1 MCGRFTLRNI
11 KEVKSQF
18 NLKFDVLPNF
28 NIAPS
33 SETLVLTKELS
44 LMSWGYSPA
53 WGKSRLN
60 IINARRETLN
70 QKPSFRS
77 ARRCLVLAD
86 GWYEWG
92 TNDSGKTPYFFHREG
107 ELLLFAAI
115 YNQDQEKP
123 RFAIV
128 TTEAIEDIQTIHYRM
143 PLVIEK
149 TQINQWME
157 SKETIFP
164 KQPEHYRFHRV
175 SKIVNSPRNNNESCI
190 EPV

>member
-18 NLKFDVLPNF
+18 NLKFEVLPNF

-33 SETLVLTKELS
+33 SETLVLIKELS

-60 IINARRETLN
+60 IINARRESLN

-92 TNDSGKTPYFFHREG
+92 TSYSGKVPYFFHREG

-115 YNQDQEKP
+115 YNHDHEKP

-164 KQPEHYRFHRV
+164 KEPEPYRFHRV
-175 SKIVNSPRNNNESCI
+175 SKIVNSPRNNNESCV

>member
-92 TNDSGKTPYFFHREG
+92 TNDSGKAPYFFHREG

-115 YNQDQEKP
+115 YNHDQEKP

-128 TTEAIEDIQTIHYRM
+128 TKEAIETIQTSHYRM

-149 TQINQWME
+149 TQINQWIE

-164 KQPEHYRFHRV
+164 TEAEQYRFHRV
-175 SKIVNSPRNNNESCI
+175 SKIVNSPRNNNESCV